1 LNEKTIEKKP
11 RITTAI
17 VETNKPSLS
26 SLTNSLK
33 CSFTLKIKR
42 GHSANQRHIMI
53 QATNNAI
60 LRVSLS
66 LYSSTPF

>member
-53 QATNNAI
+53 PGHKQCHI
-60 LRVSLS
+60 ESFLKPL
-66 LYSSTPF
+66 